1 MKFVVKKSILTIIAV
16 FLILAT
22 IIFKNFLTETTIGIT
37 VLVVLL
43 LAYFVLTLFWCRC
56 PHCNSY
62 LFKLTPFQHIAHFVA
77 TNLNK
82 NKKA

>member
-1 MKFVVKKSILTIIAV
+1 MKFAIKKSILTIIAV

-62 LFKLTPFQHIAHFVA
+62 LFKLTPFA
-77 TNLNK
+77 THCPFCGNELK
-82 NKKA
+82 

>member
-37 VLVVLL
+37 VLVLLL

-62 LFKLTPFQHIAHFVA
+62 LFKLTPFA
-77 TNLNK
+77 THCPFCGNELK
-82 NKKA
+82 

>member
-62 LFKLTPFQHIAHFVA
+62 LFKLTPFA
-77 TNLNK
+77 THCPFCGNELK
-82 NKKA
+82 